1 MREIMRA
8 HNRIIPRSLVETDGW
23 LINQAVVSHVAI
35 AVEKSHRAAAAAG
48 KKRDSSTDQSI
59 ESNNFVVSRKRFKP
73 STPGSETWLCL
84 CWRTECTR
92 SDEISATQLIA
103 CKHGTMP

>member
-35 AVEKSHRAAAAAG
+35 AVEKSHRAAAAAAG
-48 KKRDSSTDQSI
+48 K
-59 ESNNFVVSRKRFKP
+59 
-73 STPGSETWLCL
+73 
-84 CWRTECTR
+84 
-92 SDEISATQLIA
+92 
-103 CKHGTMP
+103 